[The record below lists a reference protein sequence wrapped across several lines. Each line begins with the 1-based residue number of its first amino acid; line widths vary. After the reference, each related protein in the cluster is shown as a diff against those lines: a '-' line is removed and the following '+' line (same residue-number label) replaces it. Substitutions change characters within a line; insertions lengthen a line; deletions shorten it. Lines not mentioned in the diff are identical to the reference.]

1 MAGLVFVLTELL
13 CLRVTGVSW
22 WSVVVV
28 PMSAALLLVSVQLVR
43 ANRRVG
49 RLLHQRDDL
58 GRQLEHRV
66 DELFTIREL
75 GQLLSGSFQAERL
88 VEQLVQY
95 VGRFISARG
104 VMLVLVEEG
113 DWIRVAAAEGSLV
126 PQIGRRLP
134 RSEPSLVSTAL
145 AHGRLE
151 VEAQPAA
158 PGVRVL
164 DAVMARSAA
173 VVPLRAHD
181 ETIGALA
188 VVDRRTGSFTTEDR
202 WLLSTVASSA
212 SMVLANSRLFF
223 RVEHGRLQW
232 EAAFDALRE
241 GMAVLN
247 ADGIIQR
254 TNRAL
259 GTMTGSAPGALHG
272 EAFAPLLFADPGPAQ
287 DYMRQVQ
294 VSGAATAPGPLAG
307 RHGGLL
313 RLTLAPLGGAGGSGA
328 MVALVED
335 VTAQRA
341 LEAQLIQSE
350 KLAAI
355 GQLVSGVAHELN
367 NPLTSISGLA
377 ELLLEQEPL
386 PDSPRQ
392 HLRIIHDQAE
402 RAGRIVRNLL
412 TFARSETEQKTLV
425 DLNEVVG
432 RTSSL
437 VAYDA
442 RLREIALQHDL
453 SGEALPVQGD
463 PHELQQVLLNLLTNA
478 IQALAGLPAD
488 RVRRIVVSTA
498 GGTDGAVLA
507 VTDSGDGVAEEA
519 RPKLFTPFFTTKPAG
534 QGTGLGLS
542 LSYGIAQAHGGSLTY
557 SQAPGGGACFTL
569 TLPLVDTSG
578 APAPTPAA
586 GPHHILVATVDPVL
600 QRLVRALFSPVGH
613 VVHTALDAGQLHAL
627 LEQEDFD
634 MVVVDGDLPAG
645 DEPSMVALLL
655 QARPAWVGR
664 TVVIGSAVGG
674 AGPARWLPK
683 PLDVRLL
690 RQLAAQ
696 ILDGS
701 APARPL

>member
-1 MAGLVFVLTELL
+1 MAGLVLVLAELL
-13 CLRVTGVSW
+13 ALRATGVSF

-28 PMSAALLLVSVQLVR
+28 PMSAALLLVAVQLVR
-43 ANRRVG
+43 GNRRAR
-49 RLLHQRDDL
+49 RLIRQRDDL
-58 GRQLEHRV
+58 ASQLEHRI

-75 GQLLSGSFQAERL
+75 GYVLSGSFQAERI
-88 VEQLVQY
+88 VEQVVHY
-95 VGRFISARG
+95 VGRFITAKG
-104 VMLVLVEEG
+104 VMLVLVEDG
-113 DWIRVAAAEGSLV
+113 DWFRVAAAEGSLV

-134 RSEPSLVSTAL
+134 LSETSLVTTAL
-145 AHGRLE
+145 EHGRIE
-151 VEAQPAA
+151 VEQQPAA
-158 PGVRVL
+158 PGIRVL
-164 DAVMARSAA
+164 DAVMAQSAA
-173 VVPLRAHD
+173 VVPLRVHD

-188 VVDRRTGSFTTEDR
+188 VVDRRDGAFTTEDR
-202 WLLSTVASSA
+202 WLLSTVATSA
-212 SMVLANSRLFF
+212 SMVLTNSRLFA

-232 EAAFDALRE
+232 EAAFDSLRE
-241 GMAVLN
+241 GIAVLN

-259 GTMTGSAPGALHG
+259 GTMTGAAPGALNG

-287 DYMRQVQ
+287 EYMRQVQ
-294 VSGAATAPGPLAG
+294 ASGAATAPGPLAG
-307 RHGGLL
+307 KHGGLL
-313 RLTLAPLGGAGGSGA
+313 RLTLAPLGGAIGNGA

-335 VTAQRA
+335 VTTQRA

-402 RAGRIVRNLL
+402 RAGRIVRSLL

-425 DLNEVVG
+425 DLNEIVG

-442 RLREIALQHDL
+442 RLRDIVMQHDL
-453 SGEALPVQGD
+453 SGQALPVQGD

-478 IQALAGLPAD
+478 IQALAGLPAG
-488 RVRRIVVSTA
+488 RERSIVVTTSR
-498 GGTDGAVLA
+498 GLDGVVLA
-507 VTDSGDGVAEEA
+507 VTDTGDGVAEEA

-557 SQAPGGGACFTL
+557 SQAPGGGACFRL
-569 TLPLVDTSG
+569 TLPLVDSVV
-578 APAPTPAA
+578 APAPARAA
-586 GPHHILVATVDPVL
+586 RPHHILVAASDPVV
-600 QRLVRALFSPVGH
+600 QRLVRALFSPDGH
-613 VVHTALDAGQLHAL
+613 VVHAALTAGQLHTL
-627 LEQEDFD
+627 LEEGDYD
-634 MVVVDGDLPAG
+634 MVVVDGEPPAG
-645 DEPSMVALLL
+645 DDPSMVMLLL
-655 QARPAWVGR
+655 QARPAWAQR
-664 TVVIGSAVGG
+664 TVVIGSASGTVG
-674 AGPARWLPK
+674 PTRSLPK

-690 RQLAAQ
+690 RQMAAQ
-696 ILDGS
+696 ILEGS
-701 APARPL
+701 